1 MNNLQKISVQ
11 ICECVKFFNKLIIY
25 GTLTNFLMDMNQGI
39 KYLNWKFSEFLSGI
53 NEVLKN
59 TLKIL
64 ATTDYW
70 LLIHRNFII
79 LLYPFPWCR
88 RRIVVKIQDF
98 YMQLFWIL
106 YSKAYIVRNIF
117 PSDDSFTQVSK
128 DACGP
133 LFKYSF
139 DLHCIWEVINLE
151 HRSVHRFNVL
161 CIVLGLTTN
170 FAVFPA
176 KQLVYTW
183 TF

>member
-1 MNNLQKISVQ
+1 MKKHTEN
-11 ICECVKFFNKLIIY
+11 
-25 GTLTNFLMDMNQGI
+25 
-39 KYLNWKFSEFLSGI
+39 SGHYR
-53 NEVLKN
+53 L
-59 TLKIL
+59 L
-64 ATTDYW
+64 ATNSQKF
-70 LLIHRNFII
+70 LI

-98 YMQLFWIL
+98 YMQLFCIL
-106 YSKAYIVRNIF
+106 HSKAYIVRNIF

-139 DLHCIWEVINLE
+139 DLHCTCICEVINLE